1 MEVWLKYKGI
11 DKRHEDS
18 WTFDNWTFE
27 LLTTKPFRQTE
38 LFWQWTQGNV
48 DLRIFDNW
56 TLDDHDFDKWTL
68 GHDFLASEFWM
79 TDTLYIFQYR
89 SSIVQLPV
97 VHFSEEFGC

>member
-1 MEVWLKYKGI
+1 MK
-11 DKRHEDS
+11 
-18 WTFDNWTFE
+18 TAE
-27 LLTTKPFRQTE
+27 LLTIE
-38 LFWQWTQGNV
+38 LLNFWQLNLL
-48 DLRIFDNW
+48 DKLNFFDNW

-68 GHDFLASEFWM
+68 DHDFLASELWM